1 MNSVEAVEALKKAH
15 ETGVL
20 YEHCGSDREMRD
32 AWEEATGYG
41 VERQY
46 YAIPE
51 DVLKGVFVAI
61 AAIASTTSDKGSFAI
76 AAIASTTS
84 DKALAWD
91 TLAAELT
98 PTVDDEDTEQD
109 YEDRERM
116 DRIMKE
122 TREKT

>member
-51 DVLKGVFVAI
+51 DVLEEVLRLFGWLMPVLG
-61 AAIASTTSDKGSFAI
+61 DP
-76 AAIASTTS
+76 TTS

-91 TLAAELT
+91 TLATELT
-98 PTVDDEDTEQD
+98 PAVDAEDTEQD

-116 DRIMKE
+116 DRIMKD
-122 TREKT
+122 TREQT

>member
-61 AAIASTTSDKGSFAI
+61 ATIAGGSG
-76 AAIASTTS
+76 ASIS

-91 TLAAELT
+91 TLVAELT
-98 PTVDDEDTEQD
+98 PAVDAEDTEQD

-116 DRIMKE
+116 DRIMKD
-122 TREKT
+122 TSAGSPS

>member
-61 AAIASTTSDKGSFAI
+61 AAIASTTSDK
-76 AAIASTTS
+76 
-84 DKALAWD
+84 ALAWD

-98 PTVDDEDTEQD
+98 PDVDAEDTEQD

-122 TREKT
+122 TREKI